1 MYDLC
6 VGDPISR
13 DLEPSRGPSFPS
25 LITDHRT
32 DLYPAEAGCEGVGD
46 EGLHA
51 AKLAPLIRS
60 ADLAG
65 VRITRLL
72 PDEEFLQ
79 INIFN
84 MSMDVEFV

>member
-1 MYDLC
+1 MD
-6 VGDPISR
+6 S
-13 DLEPSRGPSFPS
+13 S
-25 LITDHRT
+25 DHRT

-51 AKLAPLIRS
+51 AKLAPLIGS
-60 ADLAG
+60 AYLAG

>member
-1 MYDLC
+1 MTFASGIRSHVIGNLHVD
-6 VGDPISR
+6 S
-13 DLEPSRGPSFPS
+13 S
-25 LITDHRT
+25 DHRT

-51 AKLAPLIRS
+51 AELAPLVGS

>member
-1 MYDLC
+1 MD
-6 VGDPISR
+6 S
-13 DLEPSRGPSFPS
+13 S
-25 LITDHRT
+25 DHRT

-65 VRITRLL
+65 VSITRLL